1 MKTFKTLYRKSLVQV
16 ELPQIEAFIQLI
28 IKDAKK
34 YDGIDTELLESQL
47 IRIKDNENDEK
58 ETYLFMYSIYQYSFY
73 NRGGITFYYTNTIN
87 ETPLI

>member
-1 MKTFKTLYRKSLVQV
+1 MKSFKTLYRKSLVQV

-34 YDGIDTELLESQL
+34 YDGIDTELLENQL

-58 ETYLFMYSIYQYSFY
+58 ETYLFLYNLYQYHFY
-73 NRGGITFYYTNTIN
+73 HKEDKTNYYIN
-87 ETPLI
+87 III